1 MSKGM
6 TAFAP
11 VYGSLLDEAR
21 SRTATEVAD
30 QVRALAAER
39 CRIEAELA
47 VMVREAER
55 REVHRADGHLSV
67 PGWLRATVSWSTAEC
82 LRVVRRGRLLERAPV
97 VGDALLDGSCGVAQ
111 TDELARAAANPRVG
125 HEIDPFLPVFLE
137 HAPVLSFDE
146 FKTVVRRWE
155 NLADADGAHRTREA
169 SIRRRRAR
177 LSIDDAVMWL
187 SAEGATL
194 EGVMMRE
201 ILDAYLTAEVA
212 TDRATMAE
220 TGATQFPR
228 TDAQRRF
235 DALHAIFLAAASTPA
250 DAERPVFT
258 ANVVVDQVTFEA
270 HLARLG
276 FIPTPTDLPDLSLL
290 QRRCESDRG
299 DPLAPDD
306 ILAAAFHGHV
316 RRVVFDSA
324 GVVIDLGRRRR
335 LFTGPA
341 AEAVTLQRQH
351 CDHRGCDI
359 PSSRCESDHINEW
372 DDGGPSNQHN
382 GSPRCGVHNRLKS
395 RRGFR
400 TRRDPDGRWH
410 TYRPDGTEIT
420 WSRRDMVTVG
430 CTPWSIVGG
439 CWTAT

>member
-6 TAFAP
+6 AALAP
-11 VYGSLLDEAR
+11 VFGSWLDEAR
-21 SRTATEVAD
+21 GSTGAAVVEEL
-30 QVRALAAER
+30 RALDAEHR
-39 CRIEAELA
+39 RIEARRGLL
-47 VMVREAER
+47 VREVER
-55 REVHRADGHLSV
+55 RDVHRADGHLSV
-67 PGWLRATVSWSTAEC
+67 SGWLRATMSWSTMEC
-82 LRVVRRGRLLERAPV
+82 VRVVRRGRLLERAPA

-125 HEIDPFLPVFLE
+125 HEVDPFLPTLLE
-137 HAPVLSFDE
+137 HAPGLSFDE

-169 SIRRRRAR
+169 SGHRRRAR
-177 LSIDDAVMWL
+177 ITIDDAVMRL
-187 SAEGATL
+187 SAEGGKL

-201 ILDAYLTAEVA
+201 IFDAYLTAEVA
-212 TDRATMAE
+212 TDRATMDE
-220 TGATQFPR
+220 TGAAQLPR

-258 ANVVVDQVTFEA
+258 ANVVVDQVTFEQ
-270 HLARLG
+270 HLARRGL
-276 FIPTPTDLPDLSLL
+276 IPVPSDLPELSLL

-299 DPLAPDD
+299 DPLAGDD
-306 ILAAAFHGHV
+306 ILAAAFHGYV

-341 AEAVTLQRQH
+341 AEAVKLQRQH

-359 PSSRCESDHINEW
+359 PSSRCESDHIDEW
-372 DDGGPSNQHN
+372 DDGGPSDQHN

-400 TRRDPDGRWH
+400 TWRDPDGRWH

-420 WSRRDMVTVG
+420 
-430 CTPWSIVGG
+430 
-439 CWTAT
+439 

>member
-11 VYGSLLDEAR
+11 VYGSWLDEAR
-21 SRTATEVAD
+21 SSIDAEVVEELRVLD
-30 QVRALAAER
+30 AEHR
-39 CRIEAELA
+39 RIEARRALL
-47 VMVREAER
+47 VREVER
-55 REVHRADGHLSV
+55 RDLHRADGHLSV
-67 PGWLRATVSWSTAEC
+67 SGWLRATLSWSTSEC
-82 LRVVRRGRLLERAPV
+82 VRVVRRGRLQERAPV

-111 TDELARAAANPRVG
+111 ADDLARAAANPRVG
-125 HEIDPFLPVFLE
+125 HEIDPFLPTLLE

-155 NLADADGAHRTREA
+155 NLADADGAHRTSEA

-177 LSIDDAVMWL
+177 ISIDDAVVRL
-187 SAEGATL
+187 SAEGGKV

-201 ILDAYLTAEVA
+201 IFDAYLTAEVL

-220 TGATQFPR
+220 TGAAQLPR

-235 DALHAIFLAAASTPA
+235 DAVYAIFLAAASTPVDA
-250 DAERPVFT
+250 DRPVFT
-258 ANVVVDQVTFEA
+258 ANVVVDQVTFEQ
-270 HLARLG
+270 HLARRGL
-276 FIPTPTDLPDLSLL
+276 IPTPTDLPELSVL

-299 DPLAPDD
+299 DQLAPDD
-306 ILAAAFHGHV
+306 ILLAAFHGHV

-324 GVVIDLGRRRR
+324 SVVIDLGRRRR

-341 AEAVTLQRQH
+341 AEAVKLQRQH

-359 PSSRCESDHINEW
+359 PSSRCESDHIDEW
-372 DDGGPSNQHN
+372 DDGGPSDQHN

-400 TRRDPDGRWH
+400 TWRDPHGRWH

-420 WSRRDMVTVG
+420 
-430 CTPWSIVGG
+430 
-439 CWTAT
+439 